1 MRSQTLSNL
10 RRLLGYLPRRRLWSL
25 ALQVV
30 LSVVPGVVDLLTV
43 AVVARLTGALSGAA
57 LYDQLPGIHF
67 FGGDRPDQ
75 SLWLIG
81 VFVFLAWVSSLTK
94 LLLRY
99 LQNAVSTEI
108 WRDLSDQAYA
118 RVVRQGY
125 EYHLSRST
133 PELAAQILQNYERI
147 ASCAVRPVLQMI
159 SALVS
164 ILLLSLGVLFIGRWL
179 AVALVGGL
187 AIAYWL
193 LTSLI
198 TPQLRHAVRQRLRQ
212 ERESNEILYE
222 SLASI
227 RDIQLT
233 SSEPYFQGQ
242 FERIGDRAKRY
253 VVAGELLPDI
263 PRGLIE
269 PLGISLIFVV
279 GAIPALLSGSSRSIA
294 EILPFL
300 ATIAVA
306 ALRLTAPLQDLF
318 RAMTMLRGSLPM
330 VSSALDLLDLP
341 ADRPTLRTPG
351 VPSPAGVFPRNTIRL
366 QQISYRYPGH
376 HDWVLNDVSLT
387 IPVGSRVAL
396 VGATGSGKSTTA
408 NILLGL
414 LPPQRGQLELDGIPV
429 EGLDMPAWQANCAQV
444 PQTISLLNRTVL
456 ENVAFGFS
464 QDEADQDR
472 VWEALEAAQLQDFVA
487 ELPYGLYTQVGE
499 NGLRLSGGQRQRL
512 ALARAFYRK
521 ASFLVLDE
529 ATSAL
534 DNRTESEVIEAL
546 EVIGRRCTTVV
557 IAHRLSTVQ
566 RCDRIYEFADGRVKA
581 YGSYGELQ
589 QRSDSFRELTRL
601 EDRSAS
607 A

>member
-25 ALQVV
+25 GLQV
-30 LSVVPGVVDLLTV
+30 LISLVPGVVDLLTV

-57 LYDQLPGIHF
+57 LYDQLPGVHV

-81 VFVFLAWVSSLTK
+81 VFLLLAWVSSLTK

-99 LQNAVSTEI
+99 LQNSVSTEI

-118 RVVRQGY
+118 RILRQGY
-125 EYHLSRST
+125 EYHLGRST
-133 PELAAQILQNYERI
+133 SELAAQILQNYERI
-147 ASCAVRPVLQMI
+147 AAYAIRPVLQMI
-159 SALVS
+159 SAISAIV
-164 ILLLSLGVLFIGRWL
+164 LLSIGILFIGRWL
-179 AVALVGGL
+179 AVLLVSSMAL
-187 AIAYWL
+187 AYAL
-193 LTSLI
+193 ITTLI
-198 TPQLRHAVRQRLRQ
+198 TPQLRLAARQRLRQ
-212 ERESNEILYE
+212 ERESNEILYQ
-222 SLASI
+222 SLGSI

-233 SSEPYFQGQ
+233 STEPYFQAQ
-242 FERIGDRAKRY
+242 FQRIGERAKPY
-253 VVAGELLPDI
+253 VVAGELLPDL

-279 GAIPALLSGSSRSIA
+279 GAIPALLSDNSQTIST
-294 EILPFL
+294 ILPFL

-318 RAMTMLRGSLPM
+318 RGFTMLRGSLPV
-330 VSSALDLLDLP
+330 VSSALDILDLP

-351 VPSPAGVFPRNTIRL
+351 VPSAEGVFPRHTIRL
-366 QQISYRYPGH
+366 QQVSYRYPGH
-376 HDWVLNDVSLT
+376 QDWVLHDVSLS

-396 VGATGSGKSTTA
+396 VGSTGSGKSTTA

-414 LPPQRGQLELDGIPV
+414 LHPQQGQLELDGIPV
-429 EGLDMPAWQANCAQV
+429 EGFDLPAWQANCAQV
-444 PQTISLLNRTVL
+444 PQTISLLNRSVL
-456 ENVAFGFS
+456 ENVAFGES
-464 QDEADQDR
+464 AEQVNQDQ
-472 VWEALEAAQLQDFVA
+472 VWEALEAAQLQEFVA
-487 ELPYGLYTQVGE
+487 DMPYGLFTQVGE

-512 ALARAFYRK
+512 ALARAFYRQ
-521 ASFLVLDE
+521 ARFLVLDE

-581 YGSYGELQ
+581 YGSYSELQ
-589 QRSDSFRELTRL
+589 QSSDSFRELAQL
-601 EDRSAS
+601 EGRSAT

>member
-57 LYDQLPGIHF
+57 LYDQLPGIHV

-81 VFVFLAWVSSLTK
+81 VFVLLAWVSSLTK

-99 LQNAVSTEI
+99 LQNSVSTEI

-125 EYHLSRST
+125 AYHLSRST

-164 ILLLSLGVLFIGRWL
+164 ILLLSVGVLFIGRWL

-187 AIAYWL
+187 AIAYWV

-242 FERIGDRAKRY
+242 FERVGERAKRY

-269 PLGISLIFVV
+269 PLGITLIFVV
-279 GAIPALLSGSSRSIA
+279 GAIPALLSGSSQSVA
-294 EILPFL
+294 AILPFL

-366 QQISYRYPGH
+366 QQISYRYPGQ

-414 LPPQRGQLELDGIPV
+414 LQPQRGQLELDGIPV

-456 ENVAFGFS
+456 ENVAFGYS
-464 QDEADQDR
+464 QDQANQDR

-512 ALARAFYRK
+512 ALARAFYRQ
-521 ASFLVLDE
+521 ARFLVLDE